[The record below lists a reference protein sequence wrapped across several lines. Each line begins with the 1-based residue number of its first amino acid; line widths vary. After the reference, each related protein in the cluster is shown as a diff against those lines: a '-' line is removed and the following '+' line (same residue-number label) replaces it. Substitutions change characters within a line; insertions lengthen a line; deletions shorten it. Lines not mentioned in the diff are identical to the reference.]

1 MGPFCASGPNL
12 TGFQQR
18 PGHLQ
23 FLKTHSVH
31 TLFFE
36 RGCPFSPLR
45 KLFTPFLFIADSYV
59 ESAGECSPSP
69 VHAERGYT
77 NKPFSLHIFKLYRR
91 KVLNRFPEC
100 CKTRFD
106 RKLYCEKK
114 HGKVKDVLFQR
125 NPLFS
130 PEASTVDC
138 PLVPRNE
145 GCPGKPRPACWCKQ
159 SSGGPGCCPCAGL

>member
-1 MGPFCASGPNL
+1 MFRRQITVKLVGHNKSQKQHGRCPFSSSTLLPLGAILCIRPKPHWLSAE
-12 TGFQQR
+12 TG
-18 PGHLQ
+18 
-23 FLKTHSVH
+23 
-31 TLFFE
+31 TLAVFENTFSSHPFFE

-77 NKPFSLHIFKLYRR
+77 NKPFSLNIFKLYRR

-114 HGKVKDVLFQR
+114 QMGK
-125 NPLFS
+125 
-130 PEASTVDC
+130 
-138 PLVPRNE
+138 
-145 GCPGKPRPACWCKQ
+145 
-159 SSGGPGCCPCAGL
+159 